1 MRIALAADFH
11 LDVRQFNRQQR
22 WQDYVNTF
30 AKVTKKIAEVAPDVY
45 VIAGDLFERYSPHP
59 GIIRRFLKE
68 VSCLECP
75 IILIKGNHDSP
86 QIFFDRFGGDILHL
100 LQDVTE
106 IVYLNRENPFYE
118 IGDVCFIGIGY
129 SGFNAPQEI
138 ARHVKTVKTGLKT
151 KIGIFHQLLDYPGV
165 PENQVEVSR
174 GFLKGLGLDYV
185 FMGHWHVKYE
195 EKRLF
200 NPGSPEYWSFDQA
213 EQIELNLDTG
223 EEKTKPAKE
232 KGFYL
237 IDTKK
242 DLGAFIDVEPARPMY
257 CITYETKNFQEA
269 KHLPIIK
276 NHIEKYNLEGAM
288 VKTIIKGRS
297 AYGRLTL
304 EKTMALDKPLIHN
317 VVTNL
322 KPSDVTKEKIDSV
335 NAQVA
340 YLTQRGISKNISHTI
355 AEWLEKNRSDLAGMQ
370 SYEILRSLRAI
381 LEREGAE

>member
-106 IVYLNRENPFYE
+106 IIYLNRENPFYE
-118 IGDVCFIGIGY
+118 IGDVCFIGLGY
-129 SGFNAPQEI
+129 CGFNASQEI
-138 ARHVKTVKTGLKT
+138 ARHVKTVKTELKT
-151 KIGIFHQLLDYPGV
+151 KIGVFHQLLDYPGV

-185 FMGHWHVKYE
+185 LMGHWHVKYE
-195 EKRLF
+195 EQRLY

-223 EEKTKPAKE
+223 EAKTKPAKQ

-242 DLGAFIDVEPARPMY
+242 DLGEFIDVAPARPMY
-257 CITYETKNFQEA
+257 CITYTTQNFQQA

-276 NHIEKYNLEGAM
+276 NHIETYNVEGAM

-297 AYGRLTL
+297 AYARLTL
-304 EKTMALDKPLIHN
+304 EKTMALDKPLIHH

-322 KPSDVTKEKIDSV
+322 KPSDVTQEKIDSV

-355 AEWLEKNRSDLAGMQ
+355 AEWLEKNRSDLADMQ
-370 SYEILRSLRAI
+370 SHELLRSLRAI
-381 LEREGAE
+381 LKREGAA